1 MNSAEK
7 ASEADHICPVQLI
20 PTEWLAHLIASDGFT
35 HTVSYDAEKR
45 VAKGIMGNPTMTSQ
59 IVFTDTEWT
68 LWIADS
74 QQNTFRT
81 YRGTMS
87 CVTSSSEEAA
97 AAPGIIDICQSGRRW
112 EGGVLKDQPFGWGT
126 FYRDDGKKEYEG
138 WMNGQTRVCYG
149 IEYFE
154 DVELPSYQGYYFQ
167 GKRHGFGSLYERNG
181 TVQYEGYWMEGERA
195 SEVSSPVCSQME
207 TIAFRI
213 GNGPIGT
220 FTLTP
225 YLLRLKHLIIG
236 NQFLSS
242 TDRFLIESMMEL
254 ETLVVGDYNL
264 VENAMKGKSGLFRV
278 ASCPNLQSIY
288 VQNYSCGVC
297 GVFQLEYL
305 PSLHSLQVGEGSFS
319 GVSVFHLEG
328 GDAEF
333 LLPIELPQLE
343 TVSLGDR
350 SFNACREIVFQ
361 SGRRKRLLPRPP
373 AVAVRSAGLGR
384 ALRTRQETV
393 SGKRELG
400 GDEECGWRRRMTSR
414 FAFTCGNSGKGVQFP
429 WSRFVPS

>member
-1 MNSAEK
+1 
-7 ASEADHICPVQLI
+7 
-20 PTEWLAHLIASDGFT
+20 
-35 HTVSYDAEKR
+35 
-45 VAKGIMGNPTMTSQ
+45 
-59 IVFTDTEWT
+59 
-68 LWIADS
+68 
-74 QQNTFRT
+74 
-81 YRGTMS
+81 MS

-97 AAPGIIDICQSGRRW
+97 AAPGILDICQSGRRW

-297 GVFQLEYL
+297 GMFQLEYL

-393 SGKRELG
+393 SGQRELG